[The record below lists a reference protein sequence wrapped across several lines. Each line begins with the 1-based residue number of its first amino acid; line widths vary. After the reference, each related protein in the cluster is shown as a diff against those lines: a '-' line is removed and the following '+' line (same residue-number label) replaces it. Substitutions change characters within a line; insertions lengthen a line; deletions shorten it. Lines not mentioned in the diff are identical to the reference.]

1 MITFLSK
8 IIKLNNLHVIGII
21 KKDNEESYHVLTVK
35 KKGSKI
41 DIVNAVS
48 FDTFEKIA
56 QNIDLKIPVLLAIDG
71 KGILNKE
78 INFNNESDVTWY
90 KNIDFESIYYT
101 SLMGSSS
108 NFISFCRKNIV
119 QEITEKFLKKG
130 FQVADIYVG
139 SFLSGL
145 LHNAIKKDSI
155 TSNDIILQFENG
167 KLAGFTKQ
175 TDPVKTEQYTIGKD
189 TISSNFMP
197 LYGIIVH
204 FFIQP
209 KEVSK
214 TKNDTLNTEE
224 IVYKKAFNVLGITML
239 VGFLISLLTSYFLI
253 QYYGAKN
260 AELNLQSVY
269 SNQSYQLILD
279 LEKQKENK
287 QQLLQESGFL
297 SAKFLSFYSYEIIKG
312 IPQDISLTNLNII
325 PVNKEIK
332 ATKKISFDAK
342 TIIIKGETFNESSF
356 NNWMEKIKKMDWL
369 KNFEIISFK
378 KDKKNKSQ
386 FEIKIT
392 IKDV

>member
-21 KKDNEESYHVLTVK
+21 KKDNDESYHVLTVK

-48 FDTFEKIA
+48 FDSFEKIA

-119 QEITEKFLKKG
+119 QEITEKFLEKG

-167 KLAGFTKQ
+167 KIAGFTKQ

-189 TISSNFMP
+189 AISSNFMP

-312 IPQDISLTNLNII
+312 IPQDISLTNLNVI

>member
-48 FDTFEKIA
+48 FDSFEKIA

-145 LHNAIKKDSI
+145 MHNAIKKDSI

-175 TDPVKTEQYTIGKD
+175 SDPVKTEEYTIGKD
-189 TISSNFMP
+189 SISSNFMP

-214 TKNDTLNTEE
+214 TKNDSLNTEE

>member
-8 IIKLNNLHVIGII
+8 IIKLNNLHVIGVI
-21 KKDNEESYHVLTVK
+21 KKDNDDSYHVLTVK

-41 DIVNAVS
+41 DIVNMVS
-48 FDTFEKIA
+48 FDSFEKIA
-56 QNIDLKIPVLLAIDG
+56 QKIDLKIPVLLAIDG

-78 INFNNESDVTWY
+78 INFSNENDVTWY
-90 KNIDFESIYYT
+90 KNIDFDSIYYT
-101 SLMGSSS
+101 SLMGTNS

-119 QEITEKFLKKG
+119 QEITENFLKKG
-130 FQVADIYVG
+130 FQVADIYIG

-145 LHNAIKKDSI
+145 LHSAINKDAI

-167 KLAGFTKQ
+167 KLSGFTKQ
-175 TDPVKTEQYTIGKD
+175 PEPVKTTEYTIGKE
-189 TISSNFMP
+189 TISSNFLP
-197 LYGIIVH
+197 LYGSIIH

-214 TKNDTLNTEE
+214 TKNETLNTEE
-224 IVYKKAFNVLGITML
+224 IIYKKAFNVFGITML
-239 VGFLISLLTSYFLI
+239 AGFLVSLLTSYFLI
-253 QYYGAKN
+253 QYYGSKN

-287 QQLLQESGFL
+287 QKLLQETGFL
-297 SAKFLSFYSYEIIKG
+297 SSKFLSFYSYEIIKQ
-312 IPQDISLTNLNII
+312 IPSDISLTSLNII
-325 PVNKEIK
+325 PVNQEIK

-342 TIIIKGETFNESSF
+342 TILIKGETFNESSF
-356 NNWMEKIKKMDWL
+356 NSWMEKLKKMEWL

>member
-21 KKDNEESYHVLTVK
+21 KKDNDESYHVLTVK

-48 FDTFEKIA
+48 FDSFEKIA

-167 KLAGFTKQ
+167 KIAGFTKQ

-260 AELNLQSVY
+260 AELNLQNVY

-312 IPQDISLTNLNII
+312 IPHDISLTNLNVI
-325 PVNKEIK
+325 PVNNEIK

>member
-8 IIKLNNLHVIGII
+8 IIKLNNLHVIGVI
-21 KKDNEESYHVLTVK
+21 KKDNDESYHVLTVK

-78 INFNNESDVTWY
+78 INFNDENDVNWY

-101 SLMGSSS
+101 SLLGSNS

-145 LHNAIKKDSI
+145 LHHAIKKDFI
-155 TSNDIILQFENG
+155 ISNDIILQLEGG

-175 TDPVKTEQYTIGKD
+175 TDPIKTEEYTLGKD
-189 TISSNFMP
+189 TISSNFLP

-214 TKNDTLNTEE
+214 TKNETLNTEE
-224 IVYKKAFNVLGITML
+224 IIYKRAFNVFGITML
-239 VGFLISLLTSYFLI
+239 IGFLTSLLISYFLI
-253 QYYGAKN
+253 QYYGSKN

-287 QQLLQESGFL
+287 QKLLQEAGFL
-297 SAKFLSFYSYEIIKG
+297 SSKFLSFYSYEIIKD
-312 IPQDISLTNLNII
+312 IPHDISLTNLNII
-325 PVNKEIK
+325 PVNQEIK

-356 NNWMEKIKKMDWL
+356 NNWMEKLKKMSWL

>member
-8 IIKLNNLHVIGII
+8 IIKLNNLHVIGVI
-21 KKDNEESYHVLTVK
+21 KKDNDESYHVLTVK
-35 KKGSKI
+35 KKRSKI
-41 DIVNAVS
+41 DIVNTVS
-48 FDTFEKIA
+48 FDSFEKIA
-56 QNIDLKIPVLLAIDG
+56 QNIDLKIPVLLVIDG

-78 INFNNESDVTWY
+78 INFSNENDVTWY
-90 KNIDFESIYYT
+90 KNIDFDSIYYT
-101 SLMGSSS
+101 SLMGANS
-108 NFISFCRKNIV
+108 NFISFCRKNII

-130 FQVADIYVG
+130 FQVADIYIG

-145 LHNAIKKDSI
+145 LNTAIKKDTI

-167 KLAGFTKQ
+167 KLSAFSKQ
-175 TDPVKTEQYTIGKD
+175 TEPVKTADYTIGKE
-189 TISSNFMP
+189 TISSNFLP
-197 LYGIIVH
+197 LYGSIVH

-214 TKNDTLNTEE
+214 TKSETLNTEE
-224 IVYKKAFNVLGITML
+224 IIYKKAFNVFGIAML
-239 VGFLISLLTSYFLI
+239 AGFLISLLTSYLLI
-253 QYYGAKN
+253 QYYGSKN
-260 AELNLQSVY
+260 AELNLQTVY

-287 QQLLQESGFL
+287 QKLLQETGFL
-297 SAKFLSFYSYEIIKG
+297 SSKFLSFYSYEIIKQ
-312 IPQDISLTNLNII
+312 IPSDISLTNLNII
-325 PVNKEIK
+325 PVNQEIK

-356 NNWMEKIKKMDWL
+356 NNWMEKLKKMEWL

>member
-21 KKDNEESYHVLTVK
+21 KKDNDESYHVLTVK

-175 TDPVKTEQYTIGKD
+175 TDPVKTEEYTIGKD

-214 TKNDTLNTEE
+214 TKNDSLNTEE
-224 IVYKKAFNVLGITML
+224 IVYKKAFNVLGITIL

>member
-21 KKDNEESYHVLTVK
+21 KKDNDESYHVLTVK

-48 FDTFEKIA
+48 FDSFEKIA

-78 INFNNESDVTWY
+78 INFNNESDVNWY

-312 IPQDISLTNLNII
+312 IPQDISLTNLNVI
-325 PVNKEIK
+325 PVNNEIK
-332 ATKKISFDAK
+332 ATKKISFEAK

>member
-21 KKDNEESYHVLTVK
+21 KKDNEETYYVLTVK
-35 KKGSKI
+35 KKGTKI
-41 DIVNAVS
+41 DIVSAVS

-78 INFNNESDVTWY
+78 INFNNETDVTWY

-101 SLMGSSS
+101 SLIGSNS

-119 QEITEKFLKKG
+119 EEITEKFLKKG
-130 FQVADIYVG
+130 FQVVDIYVG

-145 LHNAIKKDSI
+145 LHNAIKKDFI
-155 TSNDIILQFENG
+155 TSNDIVLQFENG
-167 KLAGFTKQ
+167 KVANFTKQ
-175 TDPVKTEQYTIGKD
+175 TEPLKIEEYKLGKE
-189 TISSNFMP
+189 TISSNFLP

-204 FFIQP
+204 FFVP
-209 KEVSK
+209 LKEVEK
-214 TKNDTLNTEE
+214 TKNDALNTEE
-224 IVYKKAFNVLGITML
+224 IIYKKAFNILGITML
-239 VGFLISLLTSYFLI
+239 VGFLTSLLISYFLI
-253 QYYGAKN
+253 QYYGSKN
-260 AELNLQSVY
+260 AELNLQNVY

-287 QQLLQESGFL
+287 QKLLRESGFL
-297 SAKFLSFYSYEIIKG
+297 SAKFLSFYSYEIIKE
-312 IPQDISLTNLNII
+312 IPHDISLTNLNII
-325 PVNKEIK
+325 PINKEIK
-332 ATKKISFDAK
+332 ANQKISFDAK
-342 TIIIKGETFNESSF
+342 TVIIKGETFNESSF
-356 NNWMEKIKKMDWL
+356 NNWMDKLKKMSWL

>member
-21 KKDNEESYHVLTVK
+21 KKDNDESYHVLTVK

-175 TDPVKTEQYTIGKD
+175 SDPVKTEEYTIGKD
-189 TISSNFMP
+189 SISSNFMP

-204 FFIQP
+204 FFIQS

-214 TKNDTLNTEE
+214 TKNDSLNTEE

-239 VGFLISLLTSYFLI
+239 VGFLISLLTSYLLI